1 MVGAGCVGLEVVGG
15 QRDRSPGRVAEV
27 DELVPTA
34 GGLRH
39 QALDLQ
45 RLRRRRVRADMQV
58 GHAYGTRRPRHR
70 LAENLRR
77 RGEISGRVD
86 HGISKVRA
94 FLDRLRVGDV
104 RVVLRITRG
113 EDRVVP
119 HAALDLRIVR
129 VVDSVDEGADRR
141 RDRKGRAGAVK
152 RLALDAHRNRR
163 RRGDGNRREERCGD
177 HGDDNEG
184 REHPNAARH
193 SHTTAG
199 RPVRATRFSLLNV
212 SAVESYKGVGP
223 GKSLMNPDVRRPA
236 GLAMPEIVECVPN
249 FSEGRR
255 KEVVDA
261 IAQAIASVHGVR
273 VLDQEMDA
281 DHNRSVITFVGDR
294 TSVAE
299 AAFRGAKKAV
309 ELIDMNRHRGEHP
322 RVGALDVLPFVPIA
336 GVTMDDCVDLARAV
350 GRRIADQ
357 LQVPVYLYEAAATRP
372 DRRALPDV
380 RRGEYEGLKTEIET
394 NPDRKPDFGP
404 LRLHPTAGACVV
416 GARPVLIA
424 WNVNLRTTDVGVAKR
439 IAKAIRESDGGLPAV
454 RAKGFDLADRGLVQV
469 SMNMVDYRK
478 TSLVQAFEA
487 IRVLAA
493 KEGVEIAESEI
504 IGLVPLD
511 ALVEAATQY
520 LKLARFHR
528 EQILETRL
536 WE

>member
-1 MVGAGCVGLEVVGG
+1 MVGAGCVGLEVVPG
-15 QRDRSPGRVAEV
+15 QRDRSAGRVAEV

-39 QALDLQ
+39 QAFDLQ
-45 RLRRRRVRADMQV
+45 RLRRRRVGADMQV
-58 GHAYGTRRPRHR
+58 GHAYGTRRPRHG
-70 LAENLRR
+70 LAEDVRR

-94 FLDRLRVGDV
+94 FLDRRRVGDV
-104 RVVLRITRG
+104 RVVLRIPRG

-163 RRGDGNRREERCGD
+163 RRGDGNRREERRSD
-177 HGDDNEG
+177 HSDDEEG
-184 REHPNAARH
+184 REKP
-193 SHTTAG
+193 
-199 RPVRATRFSLLNV
+199 
-212 SAVESYKGVGP
+212 
-223 GKSLMNPDVRRPA
+223 
-236 GLAMPEIVECVPN
+236 
-249 FSEGRR
+249 
-255 KEVVDA
+255 
-261 IAQAIASVHGVR
+261 
-273 VLDQEMDA
+273 DA

-309 ELIDMNRHRGEHP
+309 ELIDMSRHRGEHP

-350 GRRIADQ
+350 GKRIADE

-454 RAKGFDLADRGLVQV
+454 RAKGFDLADRRLVQV

-536 WE
+536 WA

>member
-1 MVGAGCVGLEVVGG
+1 
-15 QRDRSPGRVAEV
+15 
-27 DELVPTA
+27 
-34 GGLRH
+34 
-39 QALDLQ
+39 
-45 RLRRRRVRADMQV
+45 
-58 GHAYGTRRPRHR
+58 
-70 LAENLRR
+70 
-77 RGEISGRVD
+77 
-86 HGISKVRA
+86 
-94 FLDRLRVGDV
+94 
-104 RVVLRITRG
+104 
-113 EDRVVP
+113 
-119 HAALDLRIVR
+119 
-129 VVDSVDEGADRR
+129 
-141 RDRKGRAGAVK
+141 
-152 RLALDAHRNRR
+152 
-163 RRGDGNRREERCGD
+163 
-177 HGDDNEG
+177 
-184 REHPNAARH
+184 
-193 SHTTAG
+193 
-199 RPVRATRFSLLNV
+199 
-212 SAVESYKGVGP
+212 
-223 GKSLMNPDVRRPA
+223 MNPDVRRPA
-236 GLAMPEIVECVPN
+236 GPDMPEIVECVPN

-261 IAQAIASVHGVR
+261 IAQAIASVAGVR

-281 DHNRSVITFVGDR
+281 DHNRCVITFVGNR

-299 AAFRGAKKAV
+299 AAFHGAKKAV

-336 GVTMDDCVDLARAV
+336 GVTMDDCVALARSV
-350 GRRIADQ
+350 GTRIADE

-380 RRGEYEGLKTEIET
+380 RRGDYEGLKVEIET

-404 LRLHPTAGACVV
+404 PRLHPTAGACIV

-439 IAKAIRESDGGLPAV
+439 IARAIRESDGGLPAV

-487 IRVLAA
+487 IRALAA

-511 ALVEAATQY
+511 ALVEGATQY
-520 LKLARFHR
+520 FKLARFHGD
-528 EQILETRL
+528 QILETRL